1 MSAGVTDSRVLIAL
15 IGLGV
20 QLGGCIL
27 LAGLFL
33 VLRRHAAG
41 RPYFRYWSAAWVV
54 LAVAIGALVVRYQFV
69 PRLDRISFTDE
80 SLEVRFLYLVYQSAK
95 LLYVALLFAGT
106 ASFASGVR
114 LRGFIAYAT
123 VLSIAYGGMSV
134 IVATTL
140 GQIALLQSA
149 VTVLAFGGAG
159 SMLLHIRRSRRS
171 VGSMV
176 AAGAYAAMALLWTT
190 YALGFGWRYLTT
202 SELPAVIG
210 GVMMLNSYLDLVLQM
225 LLGYG
230 MVVMLLEDAK
240 REVDAA
246 HAELEVAHDELR
258 RATHYDAL
266 TGALSRRA
274 FEEGVGLD
282 VARASFGAVA
292 VIDLDNLKT
301 VNDRYGHGA
310 GDQLLRHLVSVLRD
324 ELRPTDRLYRWG
336 GDEFLIVVPG
346 VKASDA
352 WERLERA
359 IHSARPMLTTAATQ
373 PLPMLASVGAAGFGG
388 AEDLVG
394 AIERA
399 DAEMYRRKQQRRK
412 TPVFVG

>member
-1 MSAGVTDSRVLIAL
+1 MIDTRVLIAL

-27 LAGLFL
+27 LAALFL
-33 VLRRHAAG
+33 VLRRYAAG
-41 RPYFRYWSAAWVV
+41 RPYFRYWSVAWVV
-54 LAVAIGALVVRYQFV
+54 LAVAIGALVIRYQLA
-69 PRLDRISFTDE
+69 PRPDRVAFSDE

-114 LRGFIAYAT
+114 LRGFLAYAT
-123 VLSIAYGGMSV
+123 VLSVAYGAMSV
-134 IVATTL
+134 IVATSL
-140 GQIALLQSA
+140 GHIALLQSA
-149 VTVLAFGGAG
+149 VTLLAFGASA
-159 SMLLHIRRSRRS
+159 SMLLKIPRSRRS

-176 AAGAYAAMALLWTT
+176 SAGAYAAMVALWTA

-202 SELPAVIG
+202 ADMPAILS
-210 GVMMLNSYLDLVLQM
+210 GVLMLNSYLDLVLQM

-274 FEEGVGLD
+274 FQEGVGLD
-282 VARASFGAVA
+282 VARASFGSVA
-292 VIDLDNLKT
+292 VIDLDNLKM
-301 VNDRYGHGA
+301 VNDRYGHAA
-310 GDQLLRHLVSVLRD
+310 GDQLLRHLVALLRD

-336 GDEFLIVVPG
+336 GDEFLLVLPG
-346 VKASDA
+346 VKAEDA
-352 WERLERA
+352 GDRIECA
-359 IHSARPMLTTAATQ
+359 IQSARPLLSTAASE
-373 PLPMLASVGAAGFGG
+373 PVPMLASVGAAGFGG
-388 AEDLVG
+388 AEDLHA

-399 DAEMYRRKQQRRK
+399 DAEMYRRKQRRK
-412 TPVFVG
+412 TPSIAG

>member
-1 MSAGVTDSRVLIAL
+1 MTDTRVLIAL

-27 LAGLFL
+27 LAALFL
-33 VLRRHAAG
+33 LLRRHAAG
-41 RPYFRYWSAAWVV
+41 RPYYRYWSAAWVV
-54 LAVAIGALVVRYQFV
+54 LAVAIGALVLRYQFV
-69 PRLDRISFTDE
+69 PRLDRVSFTDE

-106 ASFASGVR
+106 AAFASGVR

-123 VLSIAYGGMSV
+123 VLAIAYGLMSV
-134 IVATTL
+134 IVATSL

-149 VTVLAFGGAG
+149 VTVLAFGAAA
-159 SMLLHIRRSRRS
+159 SMLLQIRRSRRS
-171 VGSMV
+171 VGSTV
-176 AAGAYAAMALLWTT
+176 AAGAYAAMALLWTA
-190 YALGFGWRYLTT
+190 YAIGFGWSYITT
-202 SELPAVIG
+202 AEPPAIIAAVL
-210 GVMMLNSYLDLVLQM
+210 MLNSYLDLVLQM

-246 HAELEVAHDELR
+246 PAELEIAHDELR

-282 VARASFGAVA
+282 VARASFGSVA

-301 VNDRYGHGA
+301 VNDRFGHAA
-310 GDQLLRHLVSVLRD
+310 GDQLLRHLVSLLRD

-336 GDEFLIVVPG
+336 GDEFLLVVPG

-359 IHSARPMLTTAATQ
+359 IQLAHPLLSTSATEPV
-373 PLPMLASVGAAGFGG
+373 PMLASVGAAGFGG
-388 AEDLVG
+388 AEDLLN

-412 TPVFVG
+412 TPVIVG

>member
-1 MSAGVTDSRVLIAL
+1 MIDTRVLIAL

-27 LAGLFL
+27 LAALFL
-33 VLRRHAAG
+33 VLRRYAAG
-41 RPYFRYWSAAWVV
+41 RPYFRYWSVAWVI
-54 LAVAIGALVVRYQFV
+54 LAVAIGALVIRYQLA
-69 PRLDRISFTDE
+69 PRADRASFSDE

-114 LRGFIAYAT
+114 LRGFLAYAT
-123 VLSIAYGGMSV
+123 VLSVAYGLMSV
-134 IVATTL
+134 IVATSL
-140 GQIALLQSA
+140 GHIALLQSA
-149 VTVLAFGGAG
+149 VTVLAFGA
-159 SMLLHIRRSRRS
+159 SAAMLLQIPRSRRS

-176 AAGAYAAMALLWTT
+176 SAGAYAAMVALWTA

-202 SELPAVIG
+202 AELPAILS
-210 GVMMLNSYLDLVLQM
+210 GVLMLNSYLDLVLQM

-240 REVDAA
+240 REVDGA

-274 FEEGVGLD
+274 FQEGVGLD
-282 VARASFGAVA
+282 VARASFGSVA
-292 VIDLDNLKT
+292 VIDLDNLKM
-301 VNDRYGHGA
+301 VNDRYGHAA
-310 GDQLLRHLVSVLRD
+310 GDQLLRHLVALLRD

-336 GDEFLIVVPG
+336 GDEFLLVLPG
-346 VKASDA
+346 VKSADA
-352 WERLERA
+352 GDRIERA
-359 IHSARPMLTTAATQ
+359 IQAARPLLSTSASE
-373 PLPMLASVGAAGFGG
+373 PVPMLASVGAAGFGG
-388 AEDLVG
+388 AEDLHA

-399 DAEMYRRKQQRRK
+399 DAEMYRRKQRRK
-412 TPVFVG
+412 TPSIAG